1 MIVRSTRVVYV
12 VATTTGKYTTDRE
25 IEGHRYGRSKFEI
38 CITIYSIT
46 GIVQM
51 RMSFARSTCLGG
63 WNSTRFCVCL
73 QHSFYTS
80 LGQGHRHH
88 KRHVKITRR
97 IFCATV
103 IANFFRAT
111 QLKIDRERWTS
122 SSLFFIWTYKA
133 INGSLKRWI
142 HRREKKRILPFE
154 MHRHDSKPH
163 AVNGSLISTNSNR
176 NCMFLSLCAD
186 KAHHLTHNGQPPE
199 LENTIFMCCA
209 LV

>member
-1 MIVRSTRVVYV
+1 MYHYLFDYRYCSDENVIRSL
-12 VATTTGKYTTDRE
+12 D
-25 IEGHRYGRSKFEI
+25 KF
-38 CITIYSIT
+38 
-46 GIVQM
+46 
-51 RMSFARSTCLGG
+51 GG

-103 IANFFRAT
+103 IANFRAT

-142 HRREKKRILPFE
+142 HRREKNEFYHLKCTDMIRSPTQWMVLSFQPIQIEIACFW
-154 MHRHDSKPH
+154 
-163 AVNGSLISTNSNR
+163 VCVLI
-176 NCMFLSLCAD
+176 
-186 KAHHLTHNGQPPE
+186 KH
-199 LENTIFMCCA
+199 TI
-209 LV
+209 